1 MILVILSCAGP
12 IGGLKNTERSGA
24 QVRIGNTGRRDNL
37 RITVKLYSDLRVYQ
51 RNRPDPFE
59 IDLPD
64 CADVTALI
72 RTLEIDPLKHEIIV
86 GVNGELGRPDSSL
99 AEGDEVMLVTPMQG
113 GLGTREGVL
122 AR

>member
-1 MILVILSCAGP
+1 
-12 IGGLKNTERSGA
+12 
-24 QVRIGNTGRRDNL
+24 
-37 RITVKLYSDLRVYQ
+37 VYQ

-86 GVNGELGRPDSSL
+86 GVNGELGRPDSCL

-113 GLGTREGVL
+113 GLGTWKRVP

>member
-1 MILVILSCAGP
+1 M
-12 IGGLKNTERSGA
+12 
-24 QVRIGNTGRRDNL
+24 